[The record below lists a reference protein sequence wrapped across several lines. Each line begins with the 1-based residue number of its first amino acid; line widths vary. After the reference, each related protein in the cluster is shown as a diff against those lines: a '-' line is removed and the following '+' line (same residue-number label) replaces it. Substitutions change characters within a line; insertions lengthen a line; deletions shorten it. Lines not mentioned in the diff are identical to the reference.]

1 MTDDLVV
8 RRVIAAP
15 REEVFDAWLDAEN
28 MAAWM
33 RPGDTFDAKVE
44 LDPRVGGKFHI
55 LMIHGGT
62 DHDHWGEYLEIDRPS
77 RLSFTWISKATS
89 MQPTIVT
96 IEFHDV
102 EGGTELTLTHR
113 GLPQPKIDEHRSG
126 WGTIVRLLSEVL
138 SDER

>member
-1 MTDDLVV
+1 VSDDDVLVV
-8 RRVIAAP
+8 RRVIPAS

-28 MAAWM
+28 MAEWM
-33 RPGDTFDAKVE
+33 RPGDTFEAKVE

-55 LMIHGGT
+55 LMIHGRD

-89 MQPTIVT
+89 NLPTIVT
-96 IEFHDV
+96 IELRDV

-113 GLPQPKIDEHRSG
+113 GLPDAKIDDHRNG
-126 WGTIVRLLSEVL
+126 WGAILRKFGESLG
-138 SDER
+138 